1 MSDSDITFKLASLKC
16 AIAQAEHY
24 GFDLRGKGGGQ
35 YGLNSRAVGKEL
47 GIVIDRFID
56 LMEVLKKQNTRKTSL
71 KFKHQL
77 ARKLNDAFSECF
89 GEHWLENC
97 QATERAIKKQLG
109 LN

>member
-1 MSDSDITFKLASLKC
+1 MSDSDIRFKIASLKC

-24 GFDLRGKGGGQ
+24 GFDLQAEGGGQ

-56 LMEVLKKQNTRKTSL
+56 LMEALKKQNTRKTSL
-71 KFKHQL
+71 KFKHSL
-77 ARKLNDAFSECF
+77 TRKLNEAFEDAF
-89 GEHWLENC
+89 GKDWLSDSG
-97 QATERAIKKQLG
+97 ATERTIKKQLG